1 MGLGV
6 LIVGKANMK
15 NVRMTIVL
23 VLCLRAVGAIAGLDE
38 ALEARNRGDGKT
50 AIAEFSKLAESGD
63 VRAMLTI
70 GGMYLNAEGI
80 PEDYGKARL
89 WFLKALAKGDAD
101 AMNNIGVMY
110 RDSLG
115 VKQDLELAYALF
127 MRASKTARNDDT
139 LGRATRNT
147 DKILQYMTKEQVA
160 RAKTL
165 KDSDLTEKKIME
177 HVPSAQASRFEV
189 ALLPQGWK
197 ERVKTTVQEQK
208 TDSVKNNRPEVLGI
222 RNDEYSDMP
231 GTLGFSSGLEEAPD
245 KFLKAGVYANSE
257 SRIRLDVPCFSTGK
271 ITLHQS
277 KLPGASSYMLRVSDG
292 KVSTLEPWI
301 IPDDAWHGIAITTRL
316 PASWAGREADAFA
329 RVVEMQKSSIQEVS
343 TNQAALNILTSS
355 KGKIC
360 QTIVLNQTTT
370 PLYPQSDARVLPVS
384 EGLKTIGICRMMYM
398 DNVIVNLALIVKRQK
413 DQSEMAFFEFACRQM
428 DDFQSRFALVPTG
441 KRI

>member
-1 MGLGV
+1 MQ
-6 LIVGKANMK
+6 AM
-15 NVRMTIVL
+15 
-23 VLCLRAVGAIAGLDE
+23 
-38 ALEARNRGDGKT
+38 NRGDGKT
-50 AIAEFSKLAESGD
+50 AIAEFSKLADAGD

-70 GGMYLNAEGI
+70 GCMYFNADGI
-80 PEDYGKARL
+80 PVDYGQARL

-127 MRASKTARNDDT
+127 MQAAKKARSDET
-139 LGRATRNT
+139 CGRVERNI

-160 RAKTL
+160 RAKAL
-165 KDSDLTEKKIME
+165 KDSDLTEQKIRV
-177 HVPSAQASRFEV
+177 HVPSSQASRREV
-189 ALLPQGWK
+189 LLLPQGWK
-197 ERVKTTVQEQK
+197 ERVKTSVQEQK
-208 TDSVKNNRPEVLGI
+208 PVSAKGTRPEVLAI

-231 GTLGFSSGLEEAPD
+231 GTLGFSSGLEEAPT
-245 KFLKAGVYANSE
+245 KFLKAGVYTNGE
-257 SRIRLDVPCFSTGK
+257 SRIRLDVPYFSTGK

-277 KLPGASSYMLRVSDG
+277 KLPSASSYMLRVSDG
-292 KVSTLEPWI
+292 KVSILEPWI
-301 IPDDAWHGIAITTRL
+301 IPEDSWHGVAITTLL

-329 RVVEMQKSSIQEVS
+329 RIVEMQKDSIQEVS
-343 TNQAALNILTSS
+343 TNQAALNILSSS

-398 DNVIVNLALIVKRQK
+398 DNVIVHLALIVKRQK
-413 DQSEMAFFEFACRQM
+413 GQDELTFFEFASRQM
-428 DDFQSRFALVPTG
+428 DDFQARFSLVPNG